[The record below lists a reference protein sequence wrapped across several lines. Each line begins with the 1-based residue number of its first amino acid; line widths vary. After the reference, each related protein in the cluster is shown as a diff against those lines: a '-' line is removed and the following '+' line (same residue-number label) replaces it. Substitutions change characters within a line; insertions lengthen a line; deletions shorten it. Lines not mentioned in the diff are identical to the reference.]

1 MMESIL
7 ESQVKI
13 ALNNLIIVAEEHLSQ
28 NKSVDFTTADDV
40 CLRDSIK
47 IIKAYRDKA
56 IYETTEP
63 ILSLVDA
70 EEYLKKEGFKRL
82 K

>member
-1 MMESIL
+1 MTSFL

-13 ALNNLIIVAEEHLSQ
+13 AISNLIIVAEEHLSQ

-40 CLRDSIK
+40 CLSDSIK

-56 IYETTEP
+56 IYKTTEP
-63 ILSLVDA
+63 IFPID
-70 EEYLKKEGFKRL
+70 EN
-82 K
+82 